1 MRFIMEK
8 YYTLEIP
15 KTDRIPK
22 LVADLYAKMPEIES
36 ARARLIT
43 ESYKSTEDKP
53 IVMRRALAFAHIL
66 DGLPIVIRPGE
77 LIVGSTTIAPRSCQ
91 TYPEFSYKW
100 LEAEFD
106 TVATRKADPFYI

>member
-53 IVMRRALAFAHIL
+53 IVMRRALAFAAYSGRGFPL
-66 DGLPIVIRPGE
+66 SSDPG
-77 LIVGSTTIAPRSCQ
+77 S
-91 TYPEFSYKW
+91 
-100 LEAEFD
+100 
-106 TVATRKADPFYI
+106 

>member
-36 ARARLIT
+36 ARARLIILSFFIYLFSFLPCAYVLN
-43 ESYKSTEDKP
+43 ESSV
-53 IVMRRALAFAHIL
+53 IIL
-66 DGLPIVIRPGE
+66 EMKLIILPISVVNSIARKM
-77 LIVGSTTIAPRSCQ
+77 ITTIPTIVPMIVITFFGS
-91 TYPEFSYKW
+91 
-100 LEAEFD
+100 
-106 TVATRKADPFYI
+106 